1 MRKTPLFLLS
11 LPLFLLLAV
20 LVLCPLVMVLAEAA
34 GGGEGAVFTRI
45 WQTLVQPENLLTI
58 GNSLRLGA
66 AVVVVATVIAAP
78 LAWLLARTD
87 MSRCRWLE
95 LAFMIPFM
103 TPPYI
108 SSMGW
113 ILFMQRN
120 GLCQQMFPWLGRWS
134 EGFFSF
140 WGLAL
145 VMGLHVFPFMLLM
158 LRNAMLCIGQGLEDA
173 GAVFGAG
180 FAGRIRRIF
189 LPLLLGNYAV
199 GALLVF
205 VKTLSEYG
213 TPATLGQR
221 IGFFVFT
228 TDIHRYSTTAPV
240 DFGRAAT
247 LSTALTLICL
257 VLWFAQ
263 SAISR
268 RHSYRLVGGKGVKSG
283 CAVLRPAVRAWAWAG
298 VWLVLLLSIGVPF
311 FSVISTSLI
320 RLRGYGLALDNLTFA
335 HYAALFTDNPK
346 AVQAILVSTGT
357 AFVAAT
363 VSAVLGTVIA
373 FVVSRSRNGV
383 GRVLEGMSLLP
394 EMLPGIVMVIGL
406 MLFWNLV
413 YDIVPLY
420 NSPGMLSVAFVALF
434 LPFTVQ
440 YVGAALANVNESLV
454 AAARVFGA
462 SPWQIFR
469 RVLVPL
475 VFRGIAAG
483 WAMTFIISFR
493 ELVAPSMMAPPGVLS
508 ISTFIVREFEQG
520 SVSTGMAMAV
530 ICVLLT
536 TGTLAIMNA
545 LRRSR

>member
-1 MRKTPLFLLS
+1 MRKTSFFLLS

-20 LVLCPLVMVLAEAA
+20 LVLCPLIMVLAETA
-34 GGGEGAVFTRI
+34 GSGDGSALSRI
-45 WQTLVQPENLLTI
+45 WQTLAQPENLRTI
-58 GNSLRLGA
+58 GNSLQLGT
-66 AVVVVATVIAAP
+66 AVVAVSTVIAAP
-78 LAWLLARTD
+78 LAWLLARTEI
-87 MSRCRWLE
+87 SRCRWLE

-189 LPLLLGNYAV
+189 VPLLLGNYAV

-257 VLWFAQ
+257 VMWLAQ

-268 RHSYRLVGGKGVKSG
+268 RHSYRLVGGKGVKMSS
-283 CAVLRPAVRAWAWAG
+283 APLRPAVRACAWCG

-320 RLRGYGLALDNLTFA
+320 KLRGYGLALDNLTFA
-335 HYAALFTDNPK
+335 HYVELFTDNPK
-346 AVQAILVSTGT
+346 AVQAILVSAGT
-357 AFVAAT
+357 AFAAAT
-363 VSAVLGTVIA
+363 ISAVLGTVVA
-373 FVVSRSRNGV
+373 FVVNRSRNGM
-383 GRVLEGMSLLP
+383 GRVLEGVSLLP

-413 YDIVPLY
+413 YDVVPLY
-420 NSPGMLSVAFVALF
+420 NSPGMLVVAFVALF

-440 YVGAALANVNESLV
+440 YVGSSLAGVSESLV

-536 TGTLAIMNA
+536 TGALALMNVFG
-545 LRRSR
+545 RKR

>member
-1 MRKTPLFLLS
+1 MRKTSFFLLF

-20 LVLCPLVMVLAEAA
+20 LVLCPLIMVLAETA
-34 GGGEGAVFTRI
+34 GSGDGSALSRI
-45 WQTLVQPENLLTI
+45 WQTLAQPENLRTI
-58 GNSLRLGA
+58 GNSLQLGT
-66 AVVVVATVIAAP
+66 AVVAVSTVIAAP
-78 LAWLLARTD
+78 LAWLLARTE

-189 LPLLLGNYAV
+189 VPLLLGNYTV

-257 VLWFAQ
+257 VMWLAQ

-268 RHSYRLVGGKGVKSG
+268 RHSYRLVGGKGVKMS
-283 CAVLRPAVRAWAWAG
+283 CAPLRPAVSTCAWCG
-298 VWLVLLLSIGVPF
+298 VWLVLILSIGVPF

-320 RLRGYGLALDNLTFA
+320 KLRGYGLALDNLTFA
-335 HYAALFTDNPK
+335 HYVELFTDNPK
-346 AVQAILVSTGT
+346 AVQAILVSAGT
-357 AFVAAT
+357 AFAAAT
-363 VSAVLGTVIA
+363 ISAVIGTVVA
-373 FVVSRSRNGV
+373 FVVNRSRNGM
-383 GRVLEGMSLLP
+383 GRVLEGVSLLP

-406 MLFWNLV
+406 MLFWNLI
-413 YDIVPLY
+413 YDVVPLY
-420 NSPGMLSVAFVALF
+420 NSSGMLVVAFVALF

-440 YVGAALANVNESLV
+440 YVGSSLAGVSESLV

>member
-1 MRKTPLFLLS
+1 MRKTSFFLLF

-20 LVLCPLVMVLAEAA
+20 LVLCPLIMVLAETA
-34 GGGEGAVFTRI
+34 GSGDGSALSRI
-45 WQTLVQPENLLTI
+45 WQTLAQPENLRTI
-58 GNSLRLGA
+58 GNSLQLGT
-66 AVVVVATVIAAP
+66 AVVAVSTVIAAP
-78 LAWLLARTD
+78 LAWLLARTE

-140 WGLAL
+140 WGLAI

-189 LPLLLGNYAV
+189 VPLLLGNYAV

-257 VLWFAQ
+257 VMWLAQ

-268 RHSYRLVGGKGVKSG
+268 RHSYRLVGGKGVKMSS
-283 CAVLRPAVRAWAWAG
+283 APLRPAVRACAWGG
-298 VWLVLLLSIGVPF
+298 VWLVLLLAVGIPF

-320 RLRGYGLALDNLTFA
+320 KLRGYGLALDNLTFA
-335 HYAALFTDNPK
+335 HYVELFTDNPK
-346 AVQAILVSTGT
+346 AVQAILVSAGT
-357 AFVAAT
+357 AFAAAT
-363 VSAVLGTVIA
+363 ISAVLGTVVA
-373 FVVSRSRNGV
+373 FVVNRSRNGM
-383 GRVLEGMSLLP
+383 GRVLEGVSLLP

-406 MLFWNLV
+406 MLFWNLI
-413 YDIVPLY
+413 YDAVPLY
-420 NSPGMLSVAFVALF
+420 NSPGMLVVAFVALF

-440 YVGAALANVNESLV
+440 YVGSSLAGVSESLV

-483 WAMTFIISFR
+483 WAMTFIIAFR

-536 TGTLAIMNA
+536 TGALALMNVFG
-545 LRRSR
+545 RKR